1 MSTVKS
7 ISEIFKPLP
16 IDFSLEFRLY
26 MHPFGQ
32 DKNQQKRV
40 YMNSPEELRAYL
52 DRPLAIGQKEIQN
65 RMVLAP
71 MAGLGH
77 IAFRQLVTEFGG
89 FGLLFTGMCSA
100 KAVPTENPAVSPVF
114 TWRPDE
120 LNHTVCQIFGEDP
133 DSMAAAARRI
143 EAEGFFGVDL
153 NFGCSV
159 AAICK
164 RGCGAALLKRPGL
177 AAEIVSAVRQAVSC
191 PVMVKYR
198 TGWKNDPEFAARM
211 GQVFEQAGADAL
223 TFHPRVAPD
232 RRSRAPQWDI
242 IGKVKEAV
250 SIPVFGNGNLFLAED
265 GVKMV
270 EMTGCQGLSV
280 GRMAVAR
287 PWMFAQWTRGFE
299 PAPGIYHTTAIRMT
313 ELLSLHH
320 EDNLAVK
327 MFKKFAPYFCANF
340 KFSQSILK
348 QLMKADSMD
357 QLRENIDRL
366 LKDPPETLRI
376 PNIHLFV

>member
-1 MSTVKS
+1 
-7 ISEIFKPLP
+7 
-16 IDFSLEFRLY
+16 
-26 MHPFGQ
+26 
-32 DKNQQKRV
+32 
-40 YMNSPEELRAYL
+40 MNSREELRDYL
-52 DRPLAIGQKEIQN
+52 SQPLAIGQKEIQN

-100 KAVPTENPAVSPVF
+100 KAVPTENPAVSQVF
-114 TWRPDE
+114 TWRPEE
-120 LNHTVCQIFGEDP
+120 LPHTVCQIFGEDP

-164 RGCGAALLKRPGL
+164 RGCGAALLKTPEL
-177 AAEIVSAVRQAVSC
+177 AVEIVSAVRQAVSC
-191 PVMVKYR
+191 PVFVKYR
-198 TGWKNDPEFAARM
+198 IGWENNPEFPVRM
-211 GQVFEQAGADAL
+211 GQAFEQAGADAL

-242 IGKVKEAV
+242 IGKVKEGV

-265 GVKMV
+265 GIKMV
-270 EMTGCQGLSV
+270 DSTSCQGLSI

-287 PWMFAQWTRGFE
+287 PWMFAQWTNGFE
-299 PAPGIYHTTAIRMT
+299 PGPDIYHTTALRMAD
-313 ELLSLHH
+313 LLSLHY
-320 EDNLAVK
+320 EDFFAVK

-340 KFSQSILK
+340 KFSLSILK
-348 QLMKADSMD
+348 QLMKATTMD
-357 QLRENIDRL
+357 QLRDNLDRL
-366 LKDPPETLRI
+366 LKDPPQTLNA